1 MSQYQQGFPSPPS
14 NKYLEDVLNSAN
26 DPAFKQRLYDAAPNF
41 NFLGLRLG
49 GSDLSSED
57 RVKAAQLGIDTSAI
71 TSPDLFSFGKWKA
84 LDAIKPKEQMAMTQL
99 PMIKAAEDRQF
110 QLQQYQIDRQ
120 QDLQKDQAQMQFDFG
135 SKMADKQLQGAKE
148 LAEQQGKMGL
158 RQSMFNSAMQ
168 RASTPINWLR

>member
-1 MSQYQQGFPSPPS
+1 MPYEPSYPSPPP
-14 NKYLEDVLNSAN
+14 NRYLEDALNSAN
-26 DPAFKQRLYDAAPNF
+26 DTAFKQRLYDAAPSL

-49 GSDLSSED
+49 GSELSSAD
-57 RVKAAQLGIDTSAI
+57 RAKAAQLGIDTSAI

-84 LDAIKPKEQMAMTQL
+84 LDAIKPKEQIAMTQL
-99 PMIKAAEDRQF
+99 PMVKAAEDRQF

>member
-1 MSQYQQGFPSPPS
+1 MTYQPSYPSPPP
-14 NKYLEDVLNSAN
+14 NQYLENVLNSAN
-26 DPAFKQRLYDAAPNF
+26 DPAFKQRLYDAAPNL
-41 NFLGLRLG
+41 NFLGLRFG
-49 GSDLSSED
+49 GGDLSSED
-57 RVKAAQLGIDTSAI
+57 KVRAAQLGIDTSAI

-84 LDAIKPKEQMAMTQL
+84 LDAIKPKEQIAMTQL
-99 PMIKAAEDRQF
+99 PMFKAAEDRQA

-120 QDLQKDQAQMQFDFG
+120 QSLQKDNAQMQFDFG

>member
-1 MSQYQQGFPSPPS
+1 MPYEPSFPSPPS
-14 NKYLEDVLNSAN
+14 NQYLENVLNSAN
-26 DPAFKQRLYDAAPNF
+26 DPAFKQRLYDAAPNL
-41 NFLGLRLG
+41 NFLWLKAG

-57 RVKAAQLGIDTSAI
+57 KVKAAQLGIDTSAI

-84 LDAIKPKEQMAMTQL
+84 LDAIKPKEQIAMTQL
-99 PMIKAAEDRQF
+99 PMVKAAEDRQA

-120 QDLQKDQAQMQFDFG
+120 QSLQKDNAQMQFDFG